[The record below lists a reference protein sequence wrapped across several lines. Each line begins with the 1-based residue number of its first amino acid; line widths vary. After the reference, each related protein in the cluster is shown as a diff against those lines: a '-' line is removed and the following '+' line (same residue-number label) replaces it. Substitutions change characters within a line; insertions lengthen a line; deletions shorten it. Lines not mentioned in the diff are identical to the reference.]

1 LKSRQSALVKDLARL
16 LTKYSARDWQPL
28 VRLLTSDPKLLFE
41 AISSKASNS
50 PKLQKVRKKVT
61 DNSSAK
67 RRATVKTKKALAKK
81 SSKAGVTKSIRH
93 DRSSLKAQSDAEELA
108 YRRVLARA
116 SVSDL
121 QALYLRAYNNKQI
134 PKSRTELTAALDKYL
149 KNLSQHERTQL
160 LMSSSHTESD
170 PTETYRRWV
179 DIISKSTRDTNS

>member
-1 LKSRQSALVKDLARL
+1 
-16 LTKYSARDWQPL
+16 
-28 VRLLTSDPKLLFE
+28 
-41 AISSKASNS
+41 
-50 PKLQKVRKKVT
+50 
-61 DNSSAK
+61 
-67 RRATVKTKKALAKK
+67 
-81 SSKAGVTKSIRH
+81 VTKSIRQ
-93 DRSSLKAQSDAEELA
+93 DRLSLKQAQADAEELA

-149 KNLSQHERTQL
+149 KNLSKHERTQL
-160 LMSSSHTESD
+160 LMSSSHTQSD